1 MAEFKFPCPRCGQN
15 IQCDT
20 GYSGTQINCP
30 VCQQPIV
37 VPQTARSGA
46 APRPVT
52 EKSRAIRNVLIVAA
66 AVVVLAGLGL
76 GGWFGYSK
84 IKMHILSGHLPSG
97 LVALWSGE
105 GNANDSV
112 SGNNGK
118 LAGNVTY
125 GKGRIGQAF
134 MFDGRM
140 NHSVK
145 VGNPVQLQ
153 LQDFTIVAWVKRDNT
168 DTVSADFHNAVIFGF
183 GTGGYAL
190 YLNSVGR
197 PILSKLNVSETKPL
211 GRIRNTN
218 WHHVAV
224 TKSGSAVVFYID
236 GVAHSAPAY
245 DPGFVFSTDAAI
257 GAAGDNSGD
266 NFLGLIDEIGIY
278 NRALSPEEIQAIY
291 AMQK

>member
-1 MAEFKFPCPRCGQN
+1 
-15 IQCDT
+15 
-20 GYSGTQINCP
+20 
-30 VCQQPIV
+30 
-37 VPQTARSGA
+37 
-46 APRPVT
+46 
-52 EKSRAIRNVLIVAA
+52 
-66 AVVVLAGLGL
+66 
-76 GGWFGYSK
+76 
-84 IKMHILSGHLPSG
+84 LSSG

-112 SGNNGK
+112 GGNNGK

-125 GKGRIGQAF
+125 GKGQIGQAF

-153 LQDFTIVAWVKRDNT
+153 LQDFTIVAWVKRDNA
-168 DTVSADFHNAVIFGF
+168 DTVSADFHNAVIFGY

-236 GVAHSAPAY
+236 GAAHSAPAY

-278 NRALSPEEIQAIY
+278 NRALSDSEIQKIY
-291 AMQK
+291 TAQK

>member
-52 EKSRAIRNVLIVAA
+52 EKSRAMRNVLIVAA

-145 VGNPVQLQ
+145 VG
-153 LQDFTIVAWVKRDNT
+153 
-168 DTVSADFHNAVIFGF
+168 
-183 GTGGYAL
+183 
-190 YLNSVGR
+190 
-197 PILSKLNVSETKPL
+197 
-211 GRIRNTN
+211 
-218 WHHVAV
+218 
-224 TKSGSAVVFYID
+224 
-236 GVAHSAPAY
+236 
-245 DPGFVFSTDAAI
+245 
-257 GAAGDNSGD
+257 
-266 NFLGLIDEIGIY
+266 
-278 NRALSPEEIQAIY
+278 QA
-291 AMQK
+291 